1 MLRSKIKD
9 QRGQALVE
17 LALVIPLIMT
27 LLLGIVEFGRIYTAQ
42 LTLNNAVRAGARA
55 ACVGDDDTSISNQV
69 TNICLANSL
78 TSAELTINP
87 TTPAFSSR
95 KIGDSVSV
103 SADYKVNLAVPIIKQ
118 IVDMIDGTADGKFKV
133 SAQVSM
139 RYE

>member
-17 LALVIPLIMT
+17 LALLIPLIMT

-55 ACVGDDDTSISNQV
+55 ASVGDDDVSINNQV
-69 TNICLANSL
+69 TNICLTNSL
-78 TSAELTINP
+78 TGAELTIND

-95 KIGDSVSV
+95 KMGDTVSV
-103 SADYKVNLAVPIIKQ
+103 SADYRVNLVVPIIKQ
-118 IVDMIDGTADGKFKV
+118 IIDTVDGTADGKFKV
-133 SAQVSM
+133 SAEVSM
-139 RYE
+139 RVE

>member
-17 LALVIPLIMT
+17 LALVIPLLMT

-55 ACVGDDDTSISNQV
+55 ASVGNDDVSINNQV

-78 TSAELTINP
+78 TSAELTINN

-95 KIGDSVSV
+95 KMGDTVSV
-103 SADYKVNLAVPIIKQ
+103 SADYRVNLVVPIITQ
-118 IVDMIDGTADGKFKV
+118 IIDTVDGTADGKFRV
-133 SAQVSM
+133 SAEVSM
-139 RYE
+139 RVE

>member
-55 ACVGDDDTSISNQV
+55 ASVGDDDVSINNQV
-69 TNICLANSL
+69 TNICLTNSL
-78 TSAELTINP
+78 TSAELTINDI
-87 TTPAFSSR
+87 TPAFSSR
-95 KIGDSVSV
+95 KMGDTVSV
-103 SADYKVNLAVPIIKQ
+103 SADYKVNLVVPIIKQ
-118 IVDMIDGTADGKFKV
+118 IIDTVDGTADGKFKV
-133 SAQVSM
+133 SAEVSM
-139 RYE
+139 RVE